1 MSATAF
7 ASVKLP
13 ASLVD
18 AARQSAAPMRRSVA
32 SQIEYWSTL
41 GQAVE
46 HSGLTAQE
54 AKAAIERYEA
64 SARPSAANQAPQQ
77 AAQETESQADQMI
90 ARMLAVHADGSLA
103 RRVRDVV
110 AENASKAIKLGKSS
124 ATSHSV
130 KVRKI
135 TRAPLEKIAKIN
147 MKDMKAAA

>member
-18 AARQSAAPMRRSVA
+18 AARQSAVPMRRSVA

-41 GQAVE
+41 GRAVE

-64 SARPSAANQAPQQ
+64 SEHPMSVANQA
-77 AAQETESQADQMI
+77 AELTESQADQMI
-90 ARMLAVHADGSLA
+90 ARMLAVHVDGSLA
-103 RRVRDVV
+103 RHVRDVV
-110 AENASKAIKLGKSS
+110 AENASKAIKLDKKSS
-124 ATSHSV
+124 TSHSV
-130 KVRKI
+130 K
-135 TRAPLEKIAKIN
+135 IAKTKMN
-147 MKDMKAAA
+147 DMSAASVDAAHNKLKAAA

>member
-41 GQAVE
+41 GQVVE

-54 AKAAIERYEA
+54 ARMAIERYEA
-64 SARPSAANQAPQQ
+64 SARQVNQTPALADLTSRLL
-77 AAQETESQADQMI
+77 AAQAS
-90 ARMLAVHADGSLA
+90 GSLTKRVQSIVQA
-103 RRVRDVV
+103 NRR
-110 AENASKAIKLGKSS
+110 L
-124 ATSHSV
+124 
-130 KVRKI
+130 
-135 TRAPLEKIAKIN
+135 AK
-147 MKDMKAAA
+147 